1 MNGKTNEPDA
11 ISLSKAFFEEVVRP
25 AMEKT
30 CPAVLDKA
38 ACGRFG
44 WGSECF
50 GMDDAISRDHHW
62 GPRIDLLL
70 PDRVFR
76 DTPDE
81 LWEKVSRYFPGEFR
95 GFKLE
100 PGHVGGAGLAP
111 ESMDEFL
118 LRTIGRTTAPE
129 SNEDWLGIPEEDIL
143 HVINGEVWHDGAGQ
157 FSHIRDVLGAYYPDE
172 VWRRRL
178 ANWCRYASG
187 MGLYALHR
195 ALLRENRAYAHTTLA
210 RTLKLSLE
218 LAFMLNRRYFP
229 YDKWLY
235 PTFRKLPELA
245 PDMLPLVDELTEN
258 GTAWPR
264 RVELLEAMH
273 DILDAKMVGLGLVRP
288 HPKFKRSATSGY
300 RLLEWC
306 YYDLLKGLPR
316 ATYPLVPIMEQRFM
330 EQWVVEYVAGLGDDE
345 WRHLLCL
352 EPEEG

>member
-1 MNGKTNEPDA
+1 MTKQTTEPNA
-11 ISLSKAFFEEVVRP
+11 ISLSKAFFNEVVRP
-25 AMEKT
+25 AMERT
-30 CPAVLDKA
+30 CPAVLDAA

-70 PDRVFR
+70 PDKLFHETPETVWR
-76 DTPDE
+76 DVSQHFPDT
-81 LWEKVSRYFPGEFR
+81 FR

-111 ESMDEFL
+111 ESIDAFL
-118 LRTIGRTTAPE
+118 MRTIGRVTVPVSA
-129 SNEDWLGIPEEDIL
+129 EDWLGIPEEDIP

-157 FSHIRDVLGAYYPDE
+157 FSRMRAVLGAYYPDE

-195 ALLRENRAYAHTTLA
+195 ALLRENWAFAHTTMA
-210 RTLKLSLE
+210 RALKLTME
-218 LAFMLNRRYFP
+218 LTFMLNRTYFP

-235 PTFRKLPELA
+235 PTFRGLPELA
-245 PDMLPLVDELTEN
+245 PEMLPLIDEVAEN
-258 GTAWPR
+258 GTPWPR
-264 RVELLEAMH
+264 RVVLFGALH
-273 DILDAKMVGLGLVRP
+273 DILDAKMVRLGLVRP
-288 HPKFKRSATSGY
+288 HPRFKPSETSGY

-306 YYDLLKGLPR
+306 YYDLLKGLPAEIR
-316 ATYPLVPIMEQRFM
+316 PIVPLTEQIFM
-330 EQWVVEYVAGLGDDE
+330 EQWVVDYVAGLTDDE
-345 WRHLLCL
+345 WLHLLCL
-352 EPEEG
+352 EPEDE